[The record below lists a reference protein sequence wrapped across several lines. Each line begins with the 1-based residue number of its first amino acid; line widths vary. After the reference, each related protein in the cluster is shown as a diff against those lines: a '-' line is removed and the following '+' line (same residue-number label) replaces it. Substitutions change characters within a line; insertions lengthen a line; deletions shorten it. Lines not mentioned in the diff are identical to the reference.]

1 MSKVCRVRGAVAGF
15 VLLPLLASCSS
26 SGTPAAGSG
35 GGSPPTASVPA
46 TPGKREITVHT
57 TDGLRFQPSVIHVH
71 VGVVH
76 VRIVD
81 DGSYPHNLAVS
92 SLHAKSQTVS
102 GDPGSST
109 TTMTLRFGSP
119 GTYPFVCTYHASSGM
134 RGKFVVTK

>member
-1 MSKVCRVRGAVAGF
+1 MRYVRGALAGF

-26 SGTPAAGSG
+26 SGAPA
-35 GGSPPTASVPA
+35 GGSAAASPSVVSPTATA
-46 TPGKREITVHT
+46 GKHEITVHT

-76 VRIVD
+76 LRIVD

-92 SLHAKSQTVS
+92 SLHAKSRTVS

-134 RGKFVVTK
+134 RGEFVVTK